1 MSCVMVGVSHADF
14 IDCDQVGYAMC
25 LKADTPLLTM
35 TRWAVSCVMVGVSCA
50 VFIDCDQVGCVVSRW
65 VCNVLFLL
73 TDQVGYAMCLVGV

>member
-1 MSCVMVGVSHADF
+1 MG
-14 IDCDQVGYAMC
+14 C
-25 LKADTPLLTM
+25 LTWCAVLFLFTMGGGGTMLPSLTM